1 MFKKNK
7 DKKKPKIDSPRTT
20 SYANINQNKS
30 YDNDNVWTVK
40 EKENKK

>member
-7 DKKKPKIDSPRTT
+7 DKKKPKIASPRTT

-30 YDNDNVWTVK
+30 YDNVWIVK
-40 EKENKK
+40 EKEKKK